1 MLTPEASVK
10 SFYDFLKEKKIMGTK
25 CKDCGE
31 IYLPPRPLCPKCID
45 SEMEWVE
52 LEGKGKLEAFT
63 SITVAPTHMLNA
75 GHTRDNPY
83 VFGIVQLDSGPSI
96 SAIILNVDAK
106 KPEDIAIGSTM
117 TVEFVTIGDKVL
129 LGFKPS

>member
-31 IYLPPRPLCPKCID
+31 VYLPPRPLCPKCID

-75 GHTRDNPY
+75 GYTRDNPY

-96 SAIILNVDAK
+96 SALILNVDAK
-106 KPEDIAIGSTM
+106 KPEDIKIGSPM

>member
-75 GHTRDNPY
+75 GYTRDNPY

-96 SAIILNVDAK
+96 SALILNVDAK
-106 KPEDIAIGSTM
+106 KPEDIKIGSPM

>member
-31 IYLPPRPLCPKCID
+31 IYLPPRPLCSKCIN
-45 SEMEWVE
+45 SNLEWVE
-52 LEGKGKLEAFT
+52 LEGKGKLVAFT
-63 SITVAPTHMLNA
+63 SITIAPTHMLNA
-75 GHTRDNPY
+75 GYSRDNPY
-83 VFGIVQLDSGPSI
+83 IYGVVELDSGSRI
-96 SAIILNVDAK
+96 SGLILNVDAK
-106 KPEDIAIGSTM
+106 KPEDITVGTPM
-117 TVEFVTIGDKVL
+117 TVEFIERDNKVF